1 MLHIFDCLHNWIV
14 FKPFLSPFQ
23 WNKLRFSCRITIFT
37 ATVVI
42 VHFYLLWMWVCPSLG
57 GPHSLRTF
65 PLCLSRRIPEPFLV
79 CTNHGSWQSC
89 KSGFLAFS
97 STFLKSVLCFSHVG
111 RKILSAASESFL
123 KLLHN
128 IPINCRL
135 SGASS
140 ASEDKVGAQIFTG
153 TNFVHHISYDI
164 FPPYGLPSH
173 LSRRTRI
180 RFCCRYAW
188 TFR

>member
-1 MLHIFDCLHNWIV
+1 MASTVWGLSPSVWAGGFRSHFWCARITGLDKAVQLAEPFAEDLL
-14 FKPFLSPFQ
+14 FLKPFDACS
-23 WNKLRFSCRITIFT
+23 RF
-37 ATVVI
+37 
-42 VHFYLLWMWVCPSLG
+42 YG
-57 GPHSLRTF
+57 Y
-65 PLCLSRRIPEPFLV
+65 
-79 CTNHGSWQSC
+79 
-89 KSGFLAFS
+89 SGFLAFS

-111 RKILSAASESFL
+111 RKILSAANESFL

-140 ASEDKVGAQIFTG
+140 ASENKVGAQIFTG

-164 FPPYGLPSH
+164 FQPYGLPSH

-188 TFR
+188 TFL